1 MTKTSF
7 APSNNIMALRRG
19 NTRMNDNLKT
29 PYNDMLL
36 KRKFFRK
43 NLLSILMPCL
53 IPLLILGS
61 LSIIISDQYIKQEAE
76 RNQENMLNQFNELI
90 QIIASEV
97 DSLSL
102 SFDKEPKIA
111 AKLKTILSKTGYS
124 YEELETLF
132 YLKNIIEVPANSK
145 PYVHSIYVYYEN
157 EQGKFLSSREGLV
170 HLPSF
175 YDTSWYPNYNT
186 QKNATEIVS
195 EVREIKQFAS
205 ENPSIKVVSLYK
217 QLNMGGSVAN
227 NGVIV
232 VNILPSY
239 FEKYYGAISEVP
251 DRSFYITDEDN
262 QIIMQSEV
270 SEHTAI
276 LTSLKHTDSSDIV
289 QMNEG
294 KLHIAAKKTNRLG
307 WNLISVI
314 PKQSLDR
321 LPLTLIATIGV
332 LSLVSIII
340 CTIVAIWLTRKNYR
354 QVQGIIDILDA
365 ADAAD
370 PTEKAPEQIQDIYEL
385 IIKNIVESFV
395 EQKYLKVQL
404 SERKYKMQ
412 ALEFKALQSQINPHF
427 LYNTLNSI
435 YWKSFQLSN
444 SPNVAC
450 HMIEL
455 LSEILQYS
463 LDTSTE
469 TVTLGEEISHIRS
482 YVEIQQMRYKDRFEV
497 IWDGVEVVEDCEA
510 LKFSLQ
516 PLIENCIQYG
526 IEARSFL
533 RIKVKF
539 RMKDSILKVTIID
552 NGPGVEAERLSLL
565 RSSLEPDN
573 ELHGHLGLSNTN
585 KRLVLRYGESCKI
598 KLLSK
603 KGSSTAVTVLFPQS
617 QNGTVT
623 GN

>member
-1 MTKTSF
+1 
-7 APSNNIMALRRG
+7 
-19 NTRMNDNLKT
+19 MNDNLKHQYINT
-29 PYNDMLL
+29 SL

-43 NLLSILMPCL
+43 NLLSILIPCL

-61 LSIIISDQYIKQEAE
+61 LSIIISDQYIQQEAE

-111 AKLKTILSKTGYS
+111 AKLKTILTKTGYS

-145 PYVHSIYVYYEN
+145 PYIHSIYVYHDN
-157 EQGKFLSSREGLV
+157 EDGRFLSSREGLV
-170 HLPSF
+170 QLPSF
-175 YDTSWYPNYNT
+175 YDTSWYPNYNS
-186 QKNATEIVS
+186 QKNATDIVS
-195 EVREIKQFAS
+195 EVRDIRQFAS
-205 ENPSIKVVSLYK
+205 EEPSTKVVSLYK
-217 QLNMGGSVAN
+217 QLNMGGSVAS

-232 VNILPSY
+232 VNILPAY

-251 DRSFYITDEDN
+251 DRSFYITDKDD

-270 SEHTAI
+270 PKVAALIPSLNLKESSE
-276 LTSLKHTDSSDIV
+276 IV
-289 QMNEG
+289 QINEG
-294 KLHIAAKKTNRLG
+294 NLHIAAKKTNRLG

-314 PKQSLDR
+314 QKQALYR
-321 LPLTLIATIGV
+321 LPLTLIVTITV

-340 CTIVAIWLTRKNYR
+340 CSMVAIWLTRKNYR
-354 QVQGIIDILDA
+354 QVHGIIHILES
-365 ADAAD
+365 ADSTD
-370 PTEKAPEQIQDIYEL
+370 PTERAPDRIQDIYEL
-385 IIKNIVESFV
+385 IIKNIVETFV

-463 LDTSTE
+463 LDTSAE

-482 YVEIQQMRYKDRFEV
+482 YVEIQQMRYKERFEV
-497 IWDGVEVVEDCEA
+497 IWDGVELFEDCEA
-510 LKFSLQ
+510 IKFSLQ
-516 PLIENCIQYG
+516 PLIENSIQYG
-526 IEARSFL
+526 MEARSFL

-539 RMKDSILKVTIID
+539 RMKDSFLKVTVID
-552 NGPGVEAERLSLL
+552 NGPGIDEDRLRLL
-565 RSSLEPDN
+565 RSSLTLEA
-573 ELHGHLGLSNTN
+573 ELTGHLGLSNTN
-585 KRLVLRYGESCKI
+585 KRLVLRYGESCGI
-598 KLLSK
+598 KLQSK
-603 KGSSTAVTVLFPQS
+603 KGISTAVTVVFPQGQS
-617 QNGTVT
+617 GT
-623 GN
+623 NLKI